1 MGNQNVDVKKATFKT
16 VVNKGQV
23 CKAATI
29 ASNVLKGIGDNL
41 NKQITNQSLHTLEK
55 QNVQV
60 NAADIAGIT
69 NPVKVDTKEINKVK
83 IIKVEAML
91 RSNVYASLDEFTCNI
106 SIIILCFQN
115 K

>member
-1 MGNQNVDVKKATFKT
+1 MQR
-16 VVNKGQV
+16 
-23 CKAATI
+23 
-29 ASNVLKGIGDNL
+29 
-41 NKQITNQSLHTLEK
+41 
-55 QNVQV
+55 
-60 NAADIAGIT
+60 DIAGIT